1 MVFFRKI
8 YIVPLLLAAFLGCA
22 TSSGSLFEEMTEKER
37 REQKDPDSDTS
48 LEEKD
53 PGDSSDTGETPG
65 ISLISDPKNAEVY
78 VNGLYQG
85 TTPLVLENFPSGEY
99 SLEIRKSGYTPEK
112 LWVRHTAGEYDEYEI
127 TLTEITGFLSAE
139 FVPEDA
145 IVLIDGTELPLG
157 FEELQIGTY
166 RLTVKAFGYEPF
178 SREIVIRRDETT
190 VVAGALKPA
199 DFEISNVRVSKPVFN
214 PENPGTLGSVTL
226 RFSVSKEGTGTV
238 SVFSS
243 DAEAAGKYS
252 LPPFTSWEQSFT
264 WDGRGPAGTLL
275 PDGSYTFFIR
285 GEDDERTAT
294 ARIDVTLDSS
304 RRIFYS
310 STLSGA
316 GGLMYCPGTE
326 VLPEWAS
333 QLGISFLGHIQNI
346 DGTPFYRFPLQA
358 ALRLS
363 PFSGLELTAAAGMK
377 LTSAPETPVSAS
389 VSGKYRFANWNV
401 FRMAALVKGTF
412 VSNDTEDTLTNFTGF
427 SAGMPM
433 QLVLGPF
440 SLLAGPEFIISPARV
455 VYVESDVYPEQSV
468 YIWNYFRTG
477 IALQWKRWGAG
488 ISAAVRMLPYSE
500 GFGIHWPLP
509 AGAEAHFIIPGTQV
523 VLLLHGAGEFSP
535 QSGYYLLIGLGAA
548 LLN

>member
-1 MVFFRKI
+1 MVFLRKI
-8 YIVPLLLAAFLGCA
+8 CIIPFVLAVLFGCT

-37 REQKDPDSDTS
+37 RESNDAGRDTTT
-48 LEEKD
+48 EEKD
-53 PGDSSDTGETPG
+53 SGDSTDTDEAPG
-65 ISLISDPKNAEVY
+65 ISLVSDPKNAEVY

-85 TTPLVLENFPSGEY
+85 TTPLVLEEFPSGEY
-99 SLEIRKSGYTPEK
+99 SLELRKSGYTPEK
-112 LWVRHTAGEYDEYEI
+112 LWVRYTAGEYDEYEI
-127 TLTEITGFLSAE
+127 TMTEITGFLSAA

-145 IVLIDGTELPLG
+145 IVLIDGAELPSG

-190 VVAGALKPA
+190 VVEGVLAPA

-243 DAEAAGKYS
+243 NAEAVGEYT
-252 LPPFTSWEQSFT
+252 LPSFSSWEQSFT
-264 WDGRGPAGTLL
+264 WDGRDAGGNLL

-294 ARIDVTLDSS
+294 AAIDVTLDSS
-304 RRIFYS
+304 RRILYG

-346 DGTPFYRFPLQA
+346 GGTNYYRFPLQA

-363 PFSGLELTAAAGMK
+363 PFSGLELTAAAGIK
-377 LTSAPETPVSAS
+377 LTSAPETPVSVS
-389 VSGKYRFANWNV
+389 VSGKYQFANWNV
-401 FRMAALVKGTF
+401 FRMAALVKGAF
-412 VSNDTEDTLTNFTGF
+412 VSQDTEDTLTNFSGF

-440 SLLAGPEFIISPARV
+440 SLLAGPELIISPRRV
-455 VYVESDVYPEQSV
+455 VYVESETYPEKSV
-468 YIWNYFRTG
+468 YIWNYFRAG
-477 IALQWKRWGAG
+477 MALQWKRWGAG
-488 ISAAVRMLPYSE
+488 ISAAIRMLPYTE

-509 AGAEAHFIIPGTQV
+509 VGAEVHFIIPKTQV
-523 VLLLHGAGEFSP
+523 VLLLQGAGEFSP
-535 QSGYYLLIGLGAA
+535 RSGYYLLIGLGAA